1 MKTLL
6 GVDPSYRNFAMVL
19 ADWIDERL
27 TNLRFSLTDAKEA
40 DKQHAKKQGH
50 VDVLSANSLVN
61 LFGEAD
67 AQADVVIA
75 ECPTGSQSA
84 KAAKYSGMMMGV
96 LGGFRDKLILLTPT
110 EIKRGFTGNPKAS
123 KREMIER
130 AVELHPE
137 APWRRRGNRI
147 LNINEHFADAI
158 GALYVGS
165 KRYLTDN
172 GIYRNLPGT
181 LSWES

>member
-6 GVDPSYRNFAMVL
+6 GVDPSFRNFAMVL
-19 ADWIDERL
+19 ADWVDDRL
-27 TNLRFSLTDAKEA
+27 DNLRFHLVDAKEP
-40 DKQHAKKQGH
+40 DKNPGRNQGQS
-50 VDVLSANSLVN
+50 DVLSANSLVN

-67 AQADVVIA
+67 KKADIVIA

-84 KAAKYSGMMMGV
+84 KAAKYSGVMMGV

-110 EIKRGFTGNPKAS
+110 EIKRGFTGDPRAT
-123 KREMIER
+123 KRDMIER

-158 GALYVGS
+158 GALYVGT
-165 KRYLTDN
+165 KRYLKGD
-172 GIYRNLPGT
+172 GIYRNLPRA
-181 LSWES
+181 LAWES